1 LILNRG
7 LCYECDSSFVIVPPS
22 DIQYC
27 VPREQPK
34 TTDYLS
40 KTYECDESHHRN
52 SVYWEKKDYATV
64 FDSWQ
69 STRHYEDLSARR
81 KREDSDLARY
91 YLVAIE

>member
-1 LILNRG
+1 LIQNRG
-7 LCYECDSSFVIVPPS
+7 ICYVCDSSFEIVPPS

-40 KTYECDESHHRN
+40 RTYECDESHHRN
-52 SVYWEKKDYATV
+52 SVYWERKDYATV

-69 STRHYEDLSARR
+69 STRHYEDLPARR

-91 YLVAIE
+91 YLVEIK